1 MGLGGANVMSNS
13 MGSDEEEERAQRG
26 VRMGRK
32 RGERGKGLVLRKEAA
47 KDIGDDAA
55 TDAIFDDGMRDKR
68 NTVWA
73 FFSKGFGF
81 YPF

>member
-13 MGSDEEEERAQRG
+13 MGSEEDEEEERAQRR

-32 RGERGKGLVLRKEAA
+32 RGNGLVLRKDAA

-55 TDAIFDDGMRDKR
+55 TDAILADGWEKR
-68 NTVWA
+68 VR
-73 FFSKGFGF
+73 
-81 YPF
+81 